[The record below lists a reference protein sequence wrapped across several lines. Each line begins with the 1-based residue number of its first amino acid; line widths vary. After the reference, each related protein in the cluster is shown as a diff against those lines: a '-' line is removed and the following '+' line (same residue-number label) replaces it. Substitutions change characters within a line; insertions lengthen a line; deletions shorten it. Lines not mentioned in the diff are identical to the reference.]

1 MTSNDR
7 KELIN
12 TLIRLIDDDIV
23 LTKWER
29 RDMLERVCGKLG
41 GWSMEKHI
49 QNSGNNRKLK
59 IKRGTNTENNEY
71 RGVCGEITMDT
82 DEKTIRLHDGETVG
96 GVAMARADSVTDM
109 GGADY
114 VVAWQNPTAE
124 NNYTWFRKYK
134 SGWVE
139 QGGRW
144 VGSIRLEPYNVGTD
158 DITLP
163 VVMSD
168 GNYYAVIKCN
178 QNNNIN
184 AMTGYGT
191 RTNTAT
197 TLRIIFKEFL
207 NSTTTIE
214 CADWYVCGI
223 AAD

>member
-1 MTSNDR
+1 MTTHDR
-7 KELIN
+7 KELLN
-12 TLIRLIDDDIV
+12 TLIRLIDNNEC
-23 LTKWER
+23 LTPMER
-29 RDMLERVCGKLG
+29 RDILEEVCRRMG
-41 GWSMEKHI
+41 GWSVEKHLR
-49 QNSGNNRKLK
+49 NTKNNRKLK
-59 IKRGTNTENNEY
+59 IKRGTSAENNSY
-71 RGVCGEITMDT
+71 IGVCGEITMDT

-96 GVAMARADSVTDM
+96 GVAMARADSVMDM
-109 GGADY
+109 TCTDY
-114 VVAWQNPTAE
+114 VIAWQNPTAE

-144 VGSIRLEPYNVGTD
+144 VGSIKLGPYNVGTD

-163 VVMSD
+163 IVMSD

-178 QNNNIN
+178 QNNDIN
-184 AMTGYGT
+184 AMTGYGA

-197 TLRIIFKEFL
+197 TLRVNFKEFL

-214 CADWYVCGI
+214 RADWYVCGI